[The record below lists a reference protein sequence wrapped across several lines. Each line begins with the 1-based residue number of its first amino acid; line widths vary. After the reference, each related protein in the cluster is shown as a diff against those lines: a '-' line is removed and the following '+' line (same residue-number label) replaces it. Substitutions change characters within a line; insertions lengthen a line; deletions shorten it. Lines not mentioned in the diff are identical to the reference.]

1 MILLIAKSVSM
12 LYLIPMNTDFTIRR
26 MELSDIDDLIALG
39 AAIEWKMIPEN
50 WLLTLEPFP
59 EHCFVAIADG
69 KLAGSAVS
77 CCYDGK
83 HAVVS
88 KVIVEKS
95 CRRRGIAMNLMQ
107 RVMASYPR
115 GTSFLLDSS
124 PYGIELYRKLGF
136 SEMEFPRIRKLRTFD
151 FQLCP
156 EDKAELAI
164 PLEKTDLQEIS
175 ALDFQVSR
183 MDRSRILKKYFDAAP
198 ELAFKVVNESKITGF
213 CLGNRSGICREICPL
228 IADGTVAAK
237 TLFLKSVMADEN
249 HGIIVD
255 IPACHAE
262 LISFLES
269 RSMTLLMEL
278 VRMKKG
284 NTPFY
289 VPQHYFSLLGSNLG

>member
-1 MILLIAKSVSM
+1 
-12 LYLIPMNTDFTIRR
+12 MNTDFAIRR
-26 MELSDIDDLIALG
+26 MELSDIDDLIVLG
-39 AAIEWKMIPEN
+39 ATIEWKMIPEN

-83 HAVVS
+83 HAVIS

-95 CRRRGIAMNLMQ
+95 CRRCGIATRLMQ
-107 RVMASYPR
+107 QVMASYPR

-124 PYGIELYRKLGF
+124 PYGMELYRKLGF

-151 FQLCP
+151 FQLYP
-156 EDKAELAI
+156 EDGAEIAV
-164 PLEKTDLQEIS
+164 PLEETDLQEIF

-183 MDRSRILKKYFDAAP
+183 VDRSHILRKYFDAAP
-198 ELAFKVVNESKITGF
+198 ELAFKVVNESKIAGF

-228 IADGTVAAK
+228 IADSTDVAK
-237 TLFLKSVMADEN
+237 TLFLKSATADEN
-249 HGIIVD
+249 HGIIAD

-262 LISFLES
+262 FISFLES
-269 RSMTLLMEL
+269 RSMILLMEL
-278 VRMKKG
+278 ARMGKG
-284 NTPFY
+284 DVPLY
-289 VPQHYFSLLGSNLG
+289 APQHYFSLLGSNLG

>member
-83 HAVVS
+83 HAVIS

-107 RVMASYPR
+107 RVMASYQIGR
-115 GTSFLLDSS
+115 
-124 PYGIELYRKLGF
+124 
-136 SEMEFPRIRKLRTFD
+136 
-151 FQLCP
+151 
-156 EDKAELAI
+156 AH
-164 PLEKTDLQEIS
+164 
-175 ALDFQVSR
+175 V
-183 MDRSRILKKYFDAAP
+183 
-198 ELAFKVVNESKITGF
+198 
-213 CLGNRSGICREICPL
+213 
-228 IADGTVAAK
+228 
-237 TLFLKSVMADEN
+237 
-249 HGIIVD
+249 
-255 IPACHAE
+255 
-262 LISFLES
+262 
-269 RSMTLLMEL
+269 
-278 VRMKKG
+278 
-284 NTPFY
+284 
-289 VPQHYFSLLGSNLG
+289 

>member
-1 MILLIAKSVSM
+1 
-12 LYLIPMNTDFTIRR
+12 
-26 MELSDIDDLIALG
+26 MELSDIDGLIALG
-39 AAIEWKMIPEN
+39 ATIEWKMIPEN

-69 KLAGSAVS
+69 KPAGSAVS
-77 CCYDGK
+77 FCYEGK
-83 HAVVS
+83 HAVIS

-124 PYGIELYRKLGF
+124 PYGTELYRKLGF
-136 SEMEFPRIRKLRTFD
+136 AEMEFPRIRKVRTFD
-151 FQLCP
+151 FQLSP
-156 EDKAELAI
+156 EDDTESAV

-183 MDRSRILKKYFDAAP
+183 MDRSSVLRKYFDAAP
-198 ELAFKVVNESKITGF
+198 ELAFKVVENTKITGF

-228 IADGTVAAK
+228 IADSTATAK
-237 TLFLKSVMADEN
+237 ALFLKSVMADEN
-249 HGIIVD
+249 HGIIAD
-255 IPACHAE
+255 IPACHTE
-262 LISFLES
+262 FLSFLES

-284 NTPFY
+284 DVPPY
-289 VPQHYFSLLGSNLG
+289 APQHYFSLLGSNLG